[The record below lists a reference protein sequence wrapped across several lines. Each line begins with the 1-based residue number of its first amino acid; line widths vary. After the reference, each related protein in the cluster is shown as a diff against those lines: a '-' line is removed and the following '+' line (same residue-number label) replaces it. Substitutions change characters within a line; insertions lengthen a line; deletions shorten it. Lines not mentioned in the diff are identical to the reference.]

1 MSRQS
6 SHTTHHHPPTYTH
19 IYFTLLFLSSQL
31 PFPKLRHLSQLPAVR
46 SKIVRRMLSLYERML
61 SLRLYS
67 VRFGVSLPQ
76 NVRETWVDI
85 CNDDSGNK
93 CCADTGMSG
102 HEYWIIRTQGIR
114 YERSYDQQN
123 CRIFQDLGRNRTSRA
138 GWGTRMTPSN

>member
-6 SHTTHHHPPTYTH
+6 SHTTTTTHPPPPTLTLFCCFSASNSPPPNSPLPLLLDLVIIVISTGFSLQCTLKH
-19 IYFTLLFLSSQL
+19 IEEDVVTAII
-31 PFPKLRHLSQLPAVR
+31 KR
-46 SKIVRRMLSLYERML
+46 SLQS
-61 SLRLYS
+61 YS

-102 HEYWIIRTQGIR
+102 HEYWIIRTQGRR
-114 YERSYDQQN
+114 YERSYDQ
-123 CRIFQDLGRNRTSRA
+123 
-138 GWGTRMTPSN
+138 